1 MGLSLSQ
8 LQPSRYVRPLI
19 PGALDRRWNTHI
31 EKVLGIADSIAG
43 GADETARAQRTAL
56 FAFSIRILSA
66 FIAYVSQVLIAR
78 WLGGHE
84 YGVFVWVWVAAVI
97 CGGVACIGFPSAVV
111 RFIPQYKAEGDTAGL
126 RGIIFGARAFS
137 VAATTAIALTG
148 CALIWLF
155 EDTVSN
161 VYLMPLF
168 LGAICLPMLALAE
181 VQDGVARAM
190 NWIGLALSPTYLVR
204 PCLILA
210 AMAIALALGFEAT
223 AKTALIAS
231 IIATWVTSVGQ
242 MLLMNR
248 GVRREVERG
257 PRAINMKIWIR
268 VSLPIF
274 LVEGFF
280 TLLTNVDILIA
291 GAYVP
296 PDQVAVYFAAV
307 KTLALVHF
315 VYFAVKAGA
324 AQRYAH
330 YHSTGD
336 TLHYEAFVRDTV
348 KWTFWPSCAMALL
361 LLLVGKYLLMLF
373 GPGFEDGYPLLFI
386 LVIGII
392 ARASV
397 GPAES
402 VLNMSGEQNAC
413 AAIYGV
419 TLFVNVALN
428 VTLIP
433 HYGLYGAAI
442 ATTIAMIFEAA
453 ALYSIARRRLGMDLF
468 VFSKPPAARSSS
480 TSTPTEVL

>member
-1 MGLSLSQ
+1 MGLSIGNI
-8 LQPSRYVRPLI
+8 QPSRLVRPLL
-19 PGALDRRWNTHI
+19 PHALHQRWNAPI
-31 EKVLGIADSIAG
+31 EKVLSIADSIATG
-43 GADETARAQRTAL
+43 TDETAQAQRTAL
-56 FAFSIRILSA
+56 VAFTIRIVSA
-66 FIAYVSQVLIAR
+66 VIAYVSQVLIAR

-111 RFIPQYKAEGDTAGL
+111 RFIPQYRLAGDTAGM
-126 RGIIFGARAFS
+126 RGIIFGSRIFS
-137 VAATTAIALTG
+137 VAAATAIALIG
-148 CALIWLF
+148 CGLVWLF
-155 EDTVSN
+155 EDTVSS
-161 VYLMPLF
+161 VYVMPLF

-210 AMAIALALGFEAT
+210 AMASALGMGFDPN

-231 IIATWVTSVGQ
+231 IAATWITSVGQ
-242 MLLMNR
+242 MLIMNR
-248 GVRREVERG
+248 GVKREVAGGKRD
-257 PRAINMKIWIR
+257 INMKVWIR

-330 YHSTGD
+330 YHSKGD
-336 TLHYEAFVRDTV
+336 TFEYEAFVRDTV
-348 KWTFWPSCAMALL
+348 KWTFWPSCIMAAL

-373 GPGFEDGYPLLFI
+373 GPGFDAGYPLLFI
-386 LVIGII
+386 LVIGIV

-419 TLFVNVALN
+419 TLFVNIALN

-433 HYGLYGAAI
+433 VYGLYGAAI

-453 ALYSIARRRLGMDLF
+453 ALYSITRRRLGMELF
-468 VFSKPPAARSSS
+468 IFSRRPSDDRPSIAG
-480 TSTPTEVL
+480 EVR